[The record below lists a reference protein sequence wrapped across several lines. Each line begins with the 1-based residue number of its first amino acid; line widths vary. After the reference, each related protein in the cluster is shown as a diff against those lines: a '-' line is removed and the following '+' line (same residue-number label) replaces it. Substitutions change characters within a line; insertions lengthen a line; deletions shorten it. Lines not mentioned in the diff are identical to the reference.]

1 MALYASRLTGASSVT
16 TAPTYA
22 IATYEHD
29 LYRRQ
34 CRRGEEDFNR
44 SGLGK
49 SRKARSK
56 EQGEKQ
62 DEGHAPCLRWDIR
75 QGENSHGRQ
84 KRGKNDEDT
93 FDQPF
98 DAFV

>member
-1 MALYASRLTGASSVT
+1 MYPLSPPPPPILCC
-16 TAPTYA
+16 

-34 CRRGEEDFNR
+34 CCRGEEDFNR

-49 SRKARSK
+49 SRKACSK

-62 DEGHAPCLRWDIR
+62 DKGNAPRLRWDIR

-84 KRGKNDEDT
+84 KRCENDEEA
-93 FDQPF
+93 FDQSF
-98 DAFV
+98 DAFI